1 MHQKNVLL
9 GLITLAIASSVSGLD
24 IKKVL
29 EQPLA
34 IPTPNVVVTSMVVTF
49 PPGAEGSP
57 PHYHPGPVVGHVL
70 KGSFLFQV
78 GDESPRI
85 IQAGESFYE
94 EDRITHVWFAN
105 ASDNSTCE
113 ILGTILARPG
123 EPIITF
129 VDGVNRP
136 SRAKAIEL
144 ARAASKVNP
153 SDCPPS

>member
-1 MHQKNVLL
+1 MPQKNVLL
-9 GLITLAIASSVSGLD
+9 GLIALAVASSVYGED

-29 EQPLA
+29 EQPLV
-34 IPTPNVVVTSMVVTF
+34 IPAPNVVVTSMVITF
-49 PPGAEGSP
+49 PPGDEGSA
-57 PHYHPGPVVGHVL
+57 PHYHSGPVVGHVL

-85 IQAGESFYE
+85 IPAGESFYE
-94 EDRITHVWFAN
+94 VDRITHVWFAN

-113 ILGTILARPG
+113 ILGTILGRPG
-123 EPIITF
+123 KPIITF

-136 SRAKAIEL
+136 SRAEAIEL

-153 SDCPPS
+153 SDCPAS